1 MVDDKILNNSFDD
14 VEYGTERTTQQSI
27 PQVAQM
33 YEESTCENMEDLYT
47 TRKMRNLMSEF
58 FENSPFYE
66 KYSVDAKKV
75 ERCDLYDIYYYFKD
89 RLNEIGEFN
98 SVQVFCA
105 IAEFFDVNYKIMYND
120 VIALED
126 KVIILEE
133 MSEMYGLKKR
143 FANVNRL
150 F

>member
-1 MVDDKILNNSFDD
+1 MFLRAFF
-14 VEYGTERTTQQSI
+14 T
-27 PQVAQM
+27 P
-33 YEESTCENMEDLYT
+33 EET
-47 TRKMRNLMSEF
+47 
-58 FENSPFYE
+58 
-66 KYSVDAKKV
+66 SV
-75 ERCDLYDIYYYFKD
+75 L
-89 RLNEIGEFN
+89 EFN
-98 SVQVFCA
+98 AVQVFCA

-120 VIALED
+120 VISLED